1 MTRTK
6 VCGFTNGPDLRHAV
20 GAGVDAVGAI
30 AEVTVDTPREVTPER
45 AADLLAAV
53 PPFVTTVVVT
63 MPTAPARALELV
75 SQVRPDAVQLHG
87 DLSPADVAH
96 VAANTGASV
105 VRAVA
110 ADEPDRA
117 RRHDAVADAL
127 LLDTPDT
134 EGGGGT
140 GRTHDWT
147 SARDLAAELDSPV
160 VLAGGLAPD
169 NVAAAVRTVEPFAV
183 DVASGVEREP
193 GRKDHDAVAA
203 FVENARRPGAEA

>member
-30 AEVTVDTPREVTPER
+30 AEVTVDTPREVPPER

-53 PPFVTTVVVT
+53 PTFVTTVVVT